1 MLDKQ
6 IVNIRSEA
14 DNWIHSFN
22 EAVSQKKNKDE
33 SIKILSDLFF
43 EDCHWRDILGLT
55 WKIQTVSEKSKIIDK
70 LYNSILEVSAKDFQI
85 DQKRTLPREV
95 IRGGKSVIEVILKFN
110 TKFGECEGVVRL
122 YENHDEQ
129 RTFKAWSFMTALC
142 ELKNSNNQK
151 LEKYQILW

>member
-1 MLDKQ
+1 MLDNQ
-6 IVNIRSEA
+6 IINIRSEA

-43 EDCHWRDILGLT
+43 EDSHWRDILGLT

-122 YENHDEQ
+122 YEDQEEQ

-142 ELKNSNNQK
+142 ELKYFK
-151 LEKYQILW
+151 

>member
-43 EDCHWRDILGLT
+43 EDSHWRDILGLT
-55 WKIQTVSEKSKIIDK
+55 WKIQTVSEKSK
-70 LYNSILEVSAKDFQI
+70 
-85 DQKRTLPREV
+85 
-95 IRGGKSVIEVILKFN
+95 
-110 TKFGECEGVVRL
+110 
-122 YENHDEQ
+122 
-129 RTFKAWSFMTALC
+129 
-142 ELKNSNNQK
+142 
-151 LEKYQILW
+151 